1 MLNDNYNQEDIQDK
15 YDLKK
20 EIFKYLFFWRWFV
33 FSIILCF
40 IISFFY
46 LRYSNT
52 IFSTTA
58 KIKILDK
65 KETSLELPSA
75 SDLFSGNKIN
85 LENEIELLSS
95 STILSKVVENHN
107 LNANFYHVG
116 DIMTTRVASFPFQFE
131 QLISNDSIEGKLV
144 FEIYFNNE
152 GIKIDDVNQDT
163 TFIFDSYTTYTAS
176 HSLPFNIRWN
186 KDSALSY
193 EESYKVIFS
202 TTKNTI
208 SQLKKQVS
216 LSQVG

>member
-1 MLNDNYNQEDIQDK
+1 MFNDNYNQENLEDK

-52 IFSTTA
+52 IYRTTA

-95 STILSKVVENHN
+95 STILSKVVQKKN
-107 LNANFYHVG
+107 LNTNFYGVG
-116 DIMTTRVASFPFQFE
+116 DIMTTRIDHFPFDFE
-131 QLISNDSIEGKLV
+131 QLISNHSIEGKLV

-152 GIKIDDVNQDT
+152 GI
-163 TFIFDSYTTYTAS
+163 
-176 HSLPFNIRWN
+176 
-186 KDSALSY
+186 
-193 EESYKVIFS
+193 VI
-202 TTKNTI
+202 
-208 SQLKKQVS
+208 LGEV
-216 LSQVG
+216 